1 MFSLT
6 IVDSDAFTEMPNDAQ
21 LLYFRLCLAADD
33 DGFVSNPRKVMRA
46 NGFGEDSMKLLI
58 AKKFTLVMKHAET
71 AILLIKHWKMHN
83 SIQKDRYKPSP
94 YHDLLRFV
102 FLDENNAYSLTPG
115 ENKRPALPEAREADP
130 ALYTDWIQD
139 GYTGKDRRGEV
150 SVGEEREIISSSF
163 NQEEK
168 EKEGDEDHAALVD
181 HFAKLVDS
189 FVKRGWDT
197 DGPYRLAANDGVTR
211 EEIDARREEQKI
223 E

>member
-46 NGFGEDSMKLLI
+46 YGFGEDSMKLLI
-58 AKKFTLVMKHAET
+58 TKKFTLVMKHAET

-130 ALYTDWIQD
+130 ALYTEWIQD
-139 GYTGKDRRGEV
+139 GYTGKDRSGEV
-150 SVGEEREIISSSF
+150 SVGEERENYSSSF

-168 EKEGDEDHAALVD
+168 EKEGDEDHEARVD
-181 HFAKLVDS
+181 HFVTLVES
-189 FVKRGWDT
+189 FERHGWDT
-197 DGPYRLAANDGVTR
+197 DGPYRLAANSGVTR
-211 EEIDARREEQKI
+211 EEIDARRKEKEE
-223 E
+223 